1 MRQTCRLGTEREM
14 PRQPPWYLMTAPH
27 PKRVARFEAA
37 FPKNQRE
44 QEQELKQEQEQ
55 ELKQEQEQEQQLEAC
70 FWLAVLFEVGQAQTF
85 PEPSIKSER
94 TLCGGVYPA

>member
-1 MRQTCRLGTEREM
+1 
-14 PRQPPWYLMTAPH
+14 MTAPH

-37 FPKNQRE
+37 FPKNQR
-44 QEQELKQEQEQ
+44 EQEQ